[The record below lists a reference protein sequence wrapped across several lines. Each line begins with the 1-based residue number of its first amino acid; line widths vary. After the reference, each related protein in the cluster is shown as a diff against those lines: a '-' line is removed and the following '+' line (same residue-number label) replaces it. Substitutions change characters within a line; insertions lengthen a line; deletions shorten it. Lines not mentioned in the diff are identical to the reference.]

1 MEKFS
6 PCVRNGVW
14 AIAAFLSVAGCQQFS
29 LPSTSS
35 PLKGDFDTPSV
46 KVKPKQAA
54 DVQVAL
60 AQTLELQG
68 EREQA
73 LALYEEAVKKDPG
86 RGDAWL
92 RLAILNDQQG
102 RFTESASLYQKALK
116 GQPGSA
122 EIYCA
127 MGYSLY
133 LQQRWAEAEMNLRQ
147 ALALCPD
154 HARAHNNLGLV
165 LARTGQTEEAL
176 NQFNLAGCSDADA
189 QVNLAFALT
198 LEHHWPEA
206 CQHYQQALEMEP
218 SSVPAKKGLH
228 ELQRLIAR
236 MNAPVPPAGEVA
248 SSPIAQAHATTS
260 PTPPSIP
267 TGNGLASTEINSVPA
282 AAASFAAPSSR
293 SP

>member
-14 AIAAFLSVAGCQQFS
+14 TLAAFLTVAGCQQFG

-35 PLKGDFDTPSV
+35 PIKGDFDVSSV
-46 KVKPKQAA
+46 KIKPKQAA

-60 AQTLELQG
+60 AHTMELQG
-68 EREQA
+68 EKERA
-73 LALYEEAVKKDPG
+73 LALYEEAVQKDPG
-86 RGDAWL
+86 RADAWL
-92 RLAILNDQQG
+92 RLAVLHDQQG
-102 RFTESASLYQKALK
+102 GFTESAAMYQKALK
-116 GQPGSA
+116 GQPGSP
-122 EIYCA
+122 EIYCD

-147 ALALCPD
+147 ALALRPN

-176 NQFNLAGCSDADA
+176 NEFHLAGCSDADTH
-189 QVNLAFALT
+189 VNLAFALT

-206 CQHYQQALEMEP
+206 CQHYQQALQMD
-218 SSVPAKKGLH
+218 SSSAPAKKGLR

-236 MNAPVPPAGEVA
+236 MNAPAPSPSEVS
-248 SSPIAQAHATTS
+248 SSPIAQTQGTTS

-267 TGNGLASTEINSVPA
+267 TGNGSASTEISSVPA
-282 AAASFAAPSSR
+282 AAASFAAPLSR